1 MGMPRL
7 ALLGGKYPRLKRQ
20 IVSNFKLAYWEL
32 KKKQDK
38 ADDDVKDI
46 VKKKTGR
53 TALLPAEVIQ
63 KVVDLISA
71 LRLKGAPVSSSVIC
85 SVARGAILV
94 NDRSLLLGN
103 GGRINLN
110 IDWSRQVLY
119 QFDTIRRK
127 MSCRMVTSAKIPIAT
142 ALLNETKFDFQRKIK
157 EMQARHE
164 IPEALIINFDQTPLP
179 YLCTRNRTYAKERI
193 L

>member
-1 MGMPRL
+1 MT
-7 ALLGGKYPRLKRQ
+7 LLGGKYPRLKRQ
-20 IVSNFKLAYWEL
+20 IGDFKLAYWEL

-38 ADDDVKDI
+38 ADDDVKEI
-46 VKKKTGR
+46 VKKKTGH
-53 TALLPAEVIQ
+53 TTLLPVELMQ

-71 LRLKGAPVSSSVIC
+71 LHLKGAPVSSSVIC
-85 SVARGAILV
+85 SVARGVILV

-103 GGRINLN
+103 GGHINLN

-127 MSCRMVTSAKIPIAT
+127 MSCRIVTSAKILIAT

-157 EMQARHE
+157 EMQTWHE

-179 YLCTRNRTYAKERI
+179 YICTRNRTYAKERI
-193 L
+193 I

>member
-1 MGMPRL
+1 M
-7 ALLGGKYPRLKRQ
+7 
-20 IVSNFKLAYWEL
+20 
-32 KKKQDK
+32 
-38 ADDDVKDI
+38 
-46 VKKKTGR
+46 KKKTGR

-157 EMQARHE
+157 EMQAQHE